1 MIVVDTNIIAYLY
14 ISGERSQ
21 QVENLLSKDPEWIA
35 PDLWLSEFRNVIS
48 LYLRQNLLTFTE
60 ILLILQQA
68 EALLAQNEY
77 KVASTEVME
86 LVNSSNCSA
95 YDCEFVALAQH
106 LDVRLVTVDKK
117 TIKNFPKIAIS
128 LEDFLQ

>member
-1 MIVVDTNIIAYLY
+1 MIVVDTNIIVYLY
-14 ISGERSQ
+14 ISGDRSQ
-21 QVENLLSKDPEWIA
+21 QVENLLSKDPEWTA
-35 PDLWLSEFRNVIS
+35 PELWLSEFRNVLS

-77 KVASTEVME
+77 KVASTEVMA
-86 LVNSSNCSA
+86 LVNTSNCSA

-106 LDVRLVTVDKK
+106 LDVRLVTVDNKI
-117 TIKNFPKIAIS
+117 IKNFPNIAIS

>member
-1 MIVVDTNIIAYLY
+1 MIVVDTNIIVYLY

-21 QVENLLSKDPEWIA
+21 QVENLLSRDPEWVA
-35 PDLWLSEFRNVIS
+35 PDLWLSEFRNVLS
-48 LYLRQNLLTFTE
+48 LYLRQNLLTFEE

-68 EALLAQNEY
+68 EALLAHNEY
-77 KVASTEVME
+77 KVASAEVIG

-117 TIKNFPKIAIS
+117 IIKDFPKIAIS
-128 LEDFLQ
+128 LEDFVQ